1 VNIGSLEVEI
11 SDNGGSSWQSLY
23 SISGEQ
29 QTSGASAWNSASVDL
44 TGFTDAVQIRFVAT
58 RGAGYEGDI
67 CLDDISLQN
76 DPPSCAAPSNLNVLN
91 TTSNSALLTW
101 TDLNSAQ
108 VFKVE
113 YGQTGFARGGG
124 TTVTASN
131 DTFDLLGL
139 NSSTD
144 YEFYVQSE
152 CSWGPSAWSG
162 PLSFTTLSSGG
173 TSFQRF
179 CSVID
184 SVAEINFNQ
193 GVYRAYFD
201 SLRFGEKYRI
211 RWAPVVSQSQSSI
224 LIDSTLIRSKVFGN
238 RNQPFMNMNITPWYN
253 STVLVWLESD
263 TLDGPGEVWANPQ
276 ACTLDRNGQYFQLLN
291 KGGGGV
297 IVGSVIDGNIL
308 ELPIGCKAQTLSLV
322 VQRAA
327 SCSSDSVL
335 LRAGYAGGTGS
346 PSYLWSNGATTKR
359 TYANQG
365 ETLSVTITDAV
376 GCSITDSI
384 TAPSVDIT
392 ALPNNWTLTKNNATT
407 FTGNFTAPAL
417 PAGSTLIGY
426 RMAYR
431 LRNTQA
437 WTNTPLNQ
445 NTSIT
450 HDFTGSG
457 LPGGNYE
464 FVAFTRYRDASSN
477 PINSNFTCR
486 LVKGYN
492 GSGNKNGPAGSV
504 GSDTDAFAI
513 YPNPANDVLHVSAS
527 DGSLVR
533 LLEVRGRL
541 IAQEEVRQ
549 SEVQFEIGH
558 LAQGVYMI
566 QVISGTHI
574 YTEEVIKN

>member
-1 VNIGSLEVEI
+1 MQRVLMRILRIQSFYDNTSFGQAGGVYLYTEASSPAVAGDKAYLMSPEIDLAQSSHPKMTFHYHMYGVNIGSLEVEI

-238 RNQPFMNMNITPWYN
+238 RKQPFMNINVTPWYN

-276 ACTLDRNGQYFQLLN
+276 ACTLDRNGQLFQLLN
-291 KGGGGV
+291 KGGG
-297 IVGSVIDGNIL
+297 S
-308 ELPIGCKAQTLSLV
+308 
-322 VQRAA
+322 
-327 SCSSDSVL
+327 
-335 LRAGYAGGTGS
+335 
-346 PSYLWSNGATTKR
+346 
-359 TYANQG
+359 
-365 ETLSVTITDAV
+365 
-376 GCSITDSI
+376 
-384 TAPSVDIT
+384 
-392 ALPNNWTLTKNNATT
+392 
-407 FTGNFTAPAL
+407 F
-417 PAGSTLIGY
+417 
-426 RMAYR
+426 
-431 LRNTQA
+431 
-437 WTNTPLNQ
+437 
-445 NTSIT
+445 
-450 HDFTGSG
+450 
-457 LPGGNYE
+457 
-464 FVAFTRYRDASSN
+464 
-477 PINSNFTCR
+477 
-486 LVKGYN
+486 
-492 GSGNKNGPAGSV
+492 
-504 GSDTDAFAI
+504 
-513 YPNPANDVLHVSAS
+513 
-527 DGSLVR
+527 
-533 LLEVRGRL
+533 
-541 IAQEEVRQ
+541 
-549 SEVQFEIGH
+549 
-558 LAQGVYMI
+558 
-566 QVISGTHI
+566 
-574 YTEEVIKN
+574 